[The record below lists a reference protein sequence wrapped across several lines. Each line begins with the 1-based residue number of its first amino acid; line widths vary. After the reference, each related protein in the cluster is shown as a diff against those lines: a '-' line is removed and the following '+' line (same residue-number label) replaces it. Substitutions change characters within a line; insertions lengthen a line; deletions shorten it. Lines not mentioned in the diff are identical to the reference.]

1 MLAWLVAVVLFFLG
15 SIAVSQYAQGRVQRG
30 DSRFAHLLFAP
41 RLVIYVGMFVLGL
54 RLSIVSPIVGIPF
67 TLGALILVGAWV
79 RAGMA
84 VARGARAGRSPEELA
99 IEVGDAAVEPLALY
113 GILVL
118 VGGFL
123 TVVALIV
130 FGVAERL
137 S

>member
-67 TLGALILVGAWV
+67 TLGALIPGRRLDTRRDG
-79 RAGMA
+79 
-84 VARGARAGRSPEELA
+84 GRSRCPCR
-99 IEVGDAAVEPLALY
+99 G
-113 GILVL
+113 
-118 VGGFL
+118 
-123 TVVALIV
+123 
-130 FGVAERL
+130 

>member
-1 MLAWLVAVVLFFLG
+1 
-15 SIAVSQYAQGRVQRG
+15 
-30 DSRFAHLLFAP
+30 
-41 RLVIYVGMFVLGL
+41 MFVLGL

-67 TLGALILVGAWV
+67 TLGVVMLVGAWV

-84 VARGARAGRSPEELA
+84 VARDARAGRSPEELA
-99 IEVGDAAVEPLALY
+99 IEVGDSVVEPLALY

-137 S
+137 A

>member
-1 MLAWLVAVVLFFLG
+1 MVAVVLLFLG
-15 SIAVSQYAQGRVQRG
+15 SIVVSQYAHRRVQRG
-30 DSRFAHLLFAP
+30 DSRFAHLVFAP
-41 RLVIYVGMFVLGL
+41 RLVIYVCMFVLGL

-67 TLGALILVGAWV
+67 TLGVVMLVGAWV

-84 VARGARAGRSPEELA
+84 VARDARAGKSPEELA

-118 VGGFL
+118 VGRFI

-137 S
+137 A

>member
-1 MLAWLVAVVLFFLG
+1 MVLLFLG
-15 SIAVSQYAQGRVQRG
+15 SIVVSQYAHRRIQRG
-30 DSRFAHLLFAP
+30 DSRFGHLVFAP
-41 RLVIYVGMFVLGL
+41 RLVTYVGMFVLGL
-54 RLSIVSPIVGIPF
+54 LLSIDWPIVGIPF

-84 VARGARAGRSPEELA
+84 VARGARVGKPTEELA
-99 IEVGDAAVEPLALY
+99 IEVGEAAGEPLALY

-137 S
+137 D

>member
-1 MLAWLVAVVLFFLG
+1 
-15 SIAVSQYAQGRVQRG
+15 
-30 DSRFAHLLFAP
+30 
-41 RLVIYVGMFVLGL
+41 
-54 RLSIVSPIVGIPF
+54 VGIPF
-67 TLGALILVGAWV
+67 TLGVVMLVGAWV

-123 TVVALIV
+123 TVVALIA